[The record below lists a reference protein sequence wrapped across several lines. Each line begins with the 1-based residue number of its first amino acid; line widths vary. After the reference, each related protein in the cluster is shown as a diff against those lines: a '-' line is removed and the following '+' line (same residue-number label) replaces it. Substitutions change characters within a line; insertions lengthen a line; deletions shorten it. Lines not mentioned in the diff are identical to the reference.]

1 MTSDTLFLSL
11 KSQTYNAK
19 PNFANA
25 TGGAQFTG
33 YSHSASGT
41 LTDAQAQTFVNDGL
55 SQAIANADATFI
67 NDPTFSELFT
77 QSAGVGQ
84 QGAYEV
90 FAHSQAK
97 VVGNFSVGAYEKF
110 SFDFSTALQL
120 NSKEI
125 ENSNTEYASAKSGS
139 YFFVLDTTN
148 GYTRLLDYFGFKGNL
163 ISSSQVGKLNVAGSY
178 NVDFYYPHKTTDI
191 NGNNGIDYLNGST
204 TGEYERWFN
213 RDTNLTVVEV
223 NTSTIQLLGDS
234 FIYNLG
240 NDVRYGSIWN
250 DKLHGTNYG
259 DKIYSSLG
267 DDTVYGYG
275 GNDILEGGK
284 GDDKLYGDNGYDKL
298 HGSFG
303 EDTLVGGYHNDTL
316 VGGSNDDI
324 LIGGRDSDMMTGGS
338 GADQFVFELNQSLL
352 SGEYDVIKDFEVGVD
367 QIEFRGWGY
376 IDSSYWFSGVIAE
389 GRLTDTHNGALFH
402 SNYGGK
408 VLFEG
413 VNAHELSHSDFVF
426 DA

>member
-1 MTSDTLFLSL
+1 MTSDTFFLPL
-11 KSQTYNAK
+11 KSQTYNPK

-33 YSHSASGT
+33 YSHRSSGT
-41 LTDAQAQTFVNDGL
+41 LTDAQAKTLVNDGL

-90 FAHSQAK
+90 FAHSKAK

-110 SFDFSTALQL
+110 SFDFSTAVQL
-120 NSKEI
+120 DSKEI

-148 GYTRLLDYFGFKGNL
+148 GHTRLLDYFGFKGNL

-178 NVDFYYPHKTTDI
+178 NVDFNYPYKTTDI

-267 DDTVYGYG
+267 DDIVYGYG

-284 GDDKLYGDNGYDKL
+284 GDDKLYGDNGSDKL

-303 EDTLVGGYHNDTL
+303 DDTLVGGYHNDTL
-316 VGGSNDDI
+316 VGGR
-324 LIGGRDSDMMTGGS
+324 GSDVMTGGS

-376 IDSSYWFSGVIAE
+376 IDSSYWFNGVIAE
-389 GRLTDTHNGALFH
+389 GRLTDTHDGALFH
-402 SNYGGK
+402 SNYGGN

-413 VNAHELSHSDFVF
+413 VNAHELSHSDFVY
-426 DA
+426 AG

>member
-1 MTSDTLFLSL
+1 MTSDTLFLPL
-11 KSQTYNAK
+11 KSQTYNPK

-33 YSHSASGT
+33 YSHSPSGT

-55 SQAIANADATFI
+55 TQAIANADATFI

-84 QGAYEV
+84 EGAYEV
-90 FAHSQAK
+90 FANSKAK
-97 VVGNFSVGAYEKF
+97 VVGNFSVGAYQKF
-110 SFDFSTALQL
+110 SFDFSTALEL
-120 NSKEI
+120 SSKEI

-148 GYTRLLDYFGFKGNL
+148 GYTKLLDYFGLKGNL
-163 ISSSQVGKLNVAGSY
+163 ISSSQVGKLNFGASY
-178 NVDFYYPHKTTDI
+178 NVTVDYPSKSTDI
-191 NGNNGIDYLNGST
+191 NGNNGIDFLKGST
-204 TGEYERWFN
+204 TGEYKRWFN
-213 RDTNLTVVEV
+213 RDTNVTVVEV

-234 FIYNLG
+234 LIYNLG
-240 NDVRYGSIWN
+240 NDVQYGSIWN
-250 DKLHGTNYG
+250 DKLHGTDYG

-284 GDDKLYGDNGYDKL
+284 GDDKLYGGNGYDKL

-316 VGGSNDDI
+316 FGGSDDDI
-324 LIGGRDSDMMTGGS
+324 LIGGRGSDVMSGGS
-338 GADQFVFELNQSLL
+338 GADQFVFERNQSLL
-352 SGEYDVIKDFEVGVD
+352 SGEFDVIKDFEVGVD
-367 QIEFRGWGY
+367 QIEFWGWGY
-376 IDSSYWFSGVIAE
+376 IDASNWFSGVIAE
-389 GRLTDTHNGALFH
+389 GRLTDTQDGALFH

-413 VNAHELSHSDFVF
+413 VNAHELSDSDFVF
-426 DA
+426 AA